1 MRFSNCSHVWI
12 LFQCKHFFF
21 HIVHFICHLATLCCA
36 VEREY
41 STHGTRMWSALVCVC
56 VYESCVRFRIHMC
69 VCVRSPIQIEIEC
82 FVLKT

>member
-56 VYESCVRFRIHMC
+56 VCVRELCTFSYTHVC
-69 VCVRSPIQIEIEC
+69 VCAFPYSNRN
-82 FVLKT
+82 